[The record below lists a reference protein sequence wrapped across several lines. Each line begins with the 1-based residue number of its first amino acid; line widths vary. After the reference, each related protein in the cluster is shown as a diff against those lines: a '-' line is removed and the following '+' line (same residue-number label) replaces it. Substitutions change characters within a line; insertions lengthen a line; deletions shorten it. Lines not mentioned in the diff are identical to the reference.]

1 MDIENVV
8 RCQPDAI
15 EKVLKIVRRKMEQF
29 KEKKQGR
36 VKIKTIDLN
45 QMDQEV
51 TRRAVGPTSQSVIK
65 PVQQWNLQ
73 TEVDTDMLIEKEQ
86 RIQELRETIEV
97 LLSSML
103 DSRNEN

>member
-1 MDIENVV
+1 M
-8 RCQPDAI
+8 
-15 EKVLKIVRRKMEQF
+15 
-29 KEKKQGR
+29 
-36 VKIKTIDLN
+36 
-45 QMDQEV
+45 
-51 TRRAVGPTSQSVIK
+51 IK